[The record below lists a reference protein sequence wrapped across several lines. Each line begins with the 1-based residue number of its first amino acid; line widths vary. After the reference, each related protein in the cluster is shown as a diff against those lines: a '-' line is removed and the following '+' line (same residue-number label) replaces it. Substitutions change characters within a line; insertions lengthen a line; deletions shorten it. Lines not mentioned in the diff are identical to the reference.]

1 MHYYNEFNPESAA
14 MLRQMMADGVI
25 PQGVVDERSITEVKA
40 DEIRHYTQCHFFAG
54 IGGWRMAL
62 RQATRGQP
70 LPQPVLQRLLQGDT
84 RG

>member
-40 DEIRHYTQCHFFAG
+40 DEIRHYTQCHF
-54 IGGWRMAL
+54 
-62 RQATRGQP
+62 
-70 LPQPVLQRLLQGDT
+70 LLVS
-84 RG
+84 